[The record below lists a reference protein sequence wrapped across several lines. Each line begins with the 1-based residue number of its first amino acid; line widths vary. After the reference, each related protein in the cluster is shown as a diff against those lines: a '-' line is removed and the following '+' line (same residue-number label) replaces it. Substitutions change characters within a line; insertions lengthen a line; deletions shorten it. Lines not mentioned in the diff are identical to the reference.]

1 MHILND
7 NEICFAGIHL
17 ELILRVLNDEVLRQN
32 IINAGFHT
40 LQSKFNEECYSKK
53 LENVYSNFA

>member
-1 MHILND
+1 
-7 NEICFAGIHL
+7 
-17 ELILRVLNDEVLRQN
+17 LRQN

-53 LENVYSNFA
+53 LENVYSSLFI